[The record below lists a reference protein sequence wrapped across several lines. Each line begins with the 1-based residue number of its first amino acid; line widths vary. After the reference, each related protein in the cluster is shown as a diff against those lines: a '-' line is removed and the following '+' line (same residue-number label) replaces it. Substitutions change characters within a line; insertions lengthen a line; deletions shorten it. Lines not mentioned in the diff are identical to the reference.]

1 MFQVCKEFTR
11 KSPKFMKCAEL
22 VKLPHHPETT
32 IVPPII
38 HRQLTVPG
46 FCLERFC
53 QNGRPVKYQ
62 QNKIP
67 LDKLLSLLDVQKT
80 EILSMQ
86 LWEERILWNFHSSYK
101 VFILK
106 VKLEDVSILIGSTRT
121 SYYGPTSHF
130 GHILISTD
138 FSHLLRTGKSLLQ
151 KDPMANITSIIT

>member
-86 LWEERILWNFHSSYK
+86 LWEERILWNFHFSYK

-121 SYYGPTSHF
+121 SYMAPHL
-130 GHILISTD
+130 ILAI
-138 FSHLLRTGKSLLQ
+138 F
-151 KDPMANITSIIT
+151 